1 MLQTHNRNKKH
12 CTPLRGDHASA
23 TNPAHRRNMPK
34 RLGLTF
40 INSHRLTPSINSIT
54 FVGKTRMSSEGH
66 KTLPRQPEMNVGTM
80 GHVDHGKTTLV
91 QSLTGVWASR
101 HSEELKRGITIKLG
115 YADMPIYK
123 CPNCE
128 PPENY
133 TTKPIC
139 SNCSSKAEF
148 ERAISFVDAPG
159 HEALMAT
166 MLSGAAIMDGAIL
179 VIAADEPCP
188 QPQTREHLAAA
199 DVTGIKNIV
208 IVQNKIDIVDE
219 KRAHQSYTE
228 IKNFIKGTRAQNA
241 PIIPISAQ
249 RGINIDILLQAIEHI
264 MPTPKRDETK
274 PPFMYIVRS
283 FDTNKPGTTIDKLEG
298 GVIGGTIIQG
308 KFKVGEEL
316 EIRPGIAQEGKN
328 AYISLLS
335 QIVTLQAGG
344 KNVEEAH
351 CGGLVGVG
359 TLLDPSYSKADGL
372 TGNIAGK
379 TGMLPPTLTELTLET
394 QILDRAVG
402 TKELMKVEEVSMNE
416 TLLLHVG
423 AAITTGKVSSI
434 RKGTALIKLTR
445 PVCAQTESRVALS
458 RKIAG
463 RWRLIGY
470 GMTR

>member
-1 MLQTHNRNKKH
+1 
-12 CTPLRGDHASA
+12 
-23 TNPAHRRNMPK
+23 
-34 RLGLTF
+34 
-40 INSHRLTPSINSIT
+40 
-54 FVGKTRMSSEGH
+54 MSKEH
-66 KTLPRQPEMNVGTM
+66 TEKAVALPRQPEVNIGTM

-91 QSLTGVWASR
+91 QALTGVWASR

-123 CPNCE
+123 CPKCE
-128 PPENY
+128 PPKNLS
-133 TTKPIC
+133 TKPVC
-139 SNCSSKAEF
+139 PACGSKAVF
-148 ERAISFVDAPG
+148 VRAISFVDAPG

-188 QPQTREHLAAA
+188 QAQTREHLAAA
-199 DVTGIKNIV
+199 DVTGIRNII

-228 IKNFIKGTRAQNA
+228 IKNFVKGTVAEDA

-249 RGINIDILLQAIEHI
+249 RGINIDVLLQAMEEFI
-264 MPTPKRDETK
+264 PTPKRDESK
-274 PPFMYIVRS
+274 PPFMYVVRS

-298 GVIGGTIIQG
+298 GVLGGTIIQG
-308 KFKVGEEL
+308 TFKVGDEL
-316 EIRPGIAQEGKN
+316 EISPGIAAEGKN
-328 AYISLLS
+328 IYTPLFSEVVS
-335 QIVTLQAGG
+335 MQAGG

-379 TGMLPPTLTELTLET
+379 TGMLPPTLTELTLQT

-402 TKELMKVEEVSMNE
+402 TKELAKINEVTMNE

-423 AAITTGKVSSI
+423 AAITMGKVASV
-434 RKGTALIKLTR
+434 RKDNVLIKLTR
-445 PVCAQTESRVALS
+445 PVCAQTASRVALS
-458 RKIAG
+458 RKIGG
-463 RWRLIGY
+463 RWRLIGF
-470 GMTR
+470 GMIK

>member
-1 MLQTHNRNKKH
+1 
-12 CTPLRGDHASA
+12 
-23 TNPAHRRNMPK
+23 
-34 RLGLTF
+34 
-40 INSHRLTPSINSIT
+40 
-54 FVGKTRMSSEGH
+54 MSSE
-66 KTLPRQPEMNVGTM
+66 KPTVLPRQPEINIGTM

-91 QSLTGVWASR
+91 QALTGVWASR

-115 YADMPIYK
+115 YADMPVYK
-123 CPNCE
+123 CPKCE
-128 PPENY
+128 PPKQY
-133 TTKPIC
+133 TTKPVC
-139 SNCSSKAEF
+139 PACGSKAVF
-148 ERAISFVDAPG
+148 VRAVSFVDAPG

-199 DVTGIKNIV
+199 SVIGIKNII

-228 IKNFIKGTRAQNA
+228 IKNFVKGTVAEEA

-249 RGINIDILLQAIEHI
+249 RGINIDILLQAMEEL
-264 MPTPKRDETK
+264 MPAPKRDETK
-274 PPFMYIVRS
+274 SPFMYVVRS
-283 FDTNKPGTTIDKLEG
+283 FDINKPGTAIDKLEG
-298 GVIGGTIIQG
+298 GVIGGTILEG
-308 KFKVGEEL
+308 KLELGDEL
-316 EIRPGIAQEGKN
+316 EIRPGIAVEGKN
-328 AYISLLS
+328 TYTPLHSE
-335 QIVTLQAGG
+335 IVSLQAGG
-344 KNVEEAH
+344 KKVEEAH

-379 TGMLPPTLTELTLET
+379 TGMLPATLTELTLET

-402 TKELMKVEEVSMNE
+402 TKELMKIEEVSMNE

-423 AAITTGKVSSI
+423 AAITVGKVASI
-434 RKGTALIKLTR
+434 RKDTVLVKLTR
-445 PVCAQTESRVALS
+445 PICAQTASRVALS

-470 GMTR
+470 GTIQ